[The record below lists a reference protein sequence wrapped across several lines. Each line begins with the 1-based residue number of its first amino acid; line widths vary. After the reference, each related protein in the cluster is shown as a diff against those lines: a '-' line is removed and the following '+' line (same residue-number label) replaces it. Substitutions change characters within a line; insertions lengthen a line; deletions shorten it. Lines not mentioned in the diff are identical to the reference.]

1 MIIDIHTHI
10 GLASDFNLSEE
21 DVLYSMKAY
30 NIDYSIISNID
41 AVEYYPDLTEIPIE
55 MQKSQFECLNDCI
68 KIARK
73 NPNKLGVAFWF
84 KPHTERLTQEIK
96 DTVKANLDIIK
107 ALKLHPYYSKT
118 STDSPEVEEYLRFA
132 EELILP
138 IIIHTGGCKE
148 AEPITVYNA
157 AKKFPKV
164 KFIMAHMG
172 LGSDNSK
179 AIKLISSLPNL
190 YGDTAWVPIKSAISL
205 IKNSSSEK
213 LFFGSDNPIDGK
225 DTYLHNKT
233 GDRSLYQEYFNELK
247 ELISEND
254 YNNIMYK
261 NALRVFNLP
270 FNI

>member
-1 MIIDIHTHI
+1 MPYHFPDIHTHI

-132 EELILP
+132 EELNLP
-138 IIIHTGGCKE
+138 IIIHT
-148 AEPITVYNA
+148 
-157 AKKFPKV
+157 AKP
-164 KFIMAHMG
+164 HM
-172 LGSDNSK
+172 S
-179 AIKLISSLPNL
+179 
-190 YGDTAWVPIKSAISL
+190 
-205 IKNSSSEK
+205 
-213 LFFGSDNPIDGK
+213 
-225 DTYLHNKT
+225 HNKLNLRKLLCCVIYS
-233 GDRSLYQEYFNELK
+233 DRFCLLTAASM
-247 ELISEND
+247 D
-254 YNNIMYK
+254 YY
-261 NALRVFNLP
+261 R
-270 FNI
+270 

>member
-1 MIIDIHTHI
+1 
-10 GLASDFNLSEE
+10 
-21 DVLYSMKAY
+21 MKAY

-118 STDSPEVEEYLRFA
+118 STDSPEVEEYLRFS
-132 EELILP
+132 EELNLP

-157 AKKFPKV
+157 AKKFSKV

-190 YGDTAWVPIKSAISL
+190 YGDTAWVPIKVQFL
-205 IKNSSSEK
+205 
-213 LFFGSDNPIDGK
+213 L
-225 DTYLHNKT
+225 
-233 GDRSLYQEYFNELK
+233 
-247 ELISEND
+247 
-254 YNNIMYK
+254 
-261 NALRVFNLP
+261 
-270 FNI
+270 